1 MKKDLIIQSPYLCM
15 VVADTGCK
23 LFPKASSANMMFWRA
38 WRCHICT
45 ELLRSLCIFV
55 SSSAALAVLSS
66 KSLTVLTESP
76 VPPVRTLIRNA
87 VKGEGSELVP
97 HHSCDPLPLLLPT
110 GIALWLYQAGVCRHS
125 FIHSTN
131 THQMLFYASHGSS
144 LWGHSEKKGKQVSRL
159 IRLLF
164 SRGNKC

>member
-1 MKKDLIIQSPYLCM
+1 M
-15 VVADTGCK
+15 VAADTGCK
-23 LFPKASSANMMFWRA
+23 LFPKACSANMMFWRA

-55 SSSAALAVLSS
+55 SSSAALAVPSS
-66 KSLTVLTESP
+66 KSLTVLIESP

-97 HHSCDPLPLLLPT
+97 HHSCDPLPLLFPT
-110 GIALWLYQAGVCRHS
+110 GIAPSLYQADSCRHS

-131 THQMLFYASHGSS
+131 THQMLFSASHGFS

-159 IRLLF
+159 MQLLF